1 MDAATITL
9 IVLCSIGGLLLLTIF
24 LKMFKWIS
32 AIGIILIGV
41 GIITYF
47 VMSHKKEDYDYVR
60 NYEDPENPE
69 DELVDG
75 TVWANPKYKSGLGW
89 IL

>member
-1 MDAATITL
+1 MDTATIVL

-24 LKMFKWIS
+24 FKMFKWIS

-47 VMSHKKEDYDYVR
+47 VMNNKKEGYDYVR
-60 NYEDPENPE
+60 NHEDPENPE

-75 TVWANPKYKSGLGW
+75 TVWANPKHTSGLGW